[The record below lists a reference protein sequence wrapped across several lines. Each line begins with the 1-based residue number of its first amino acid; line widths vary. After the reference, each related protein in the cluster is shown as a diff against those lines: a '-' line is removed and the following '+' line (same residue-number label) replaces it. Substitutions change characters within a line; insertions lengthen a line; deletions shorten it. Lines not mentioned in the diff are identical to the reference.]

1 MNVWRFLVFGGVE
14 GERSEF
20 GLFFHRFALS
30 LFSLSIRSVP
40 SFTRC
45 GTSVSLLL
53 SEDEGAAAAFGAAS
67 FFFLA
72 AGIVFFF

>member
-20 GLFFHRFALS
+20 GLFFSS
-30 LFSLSIRSVP
+30 LCTFLVFSLYSIRA
-40 SFTRC
+40 
-45 GTSVSLLL
+45 LLL

>member
-1 MNVWRFLVFGGVE
+1 MFGGFWFLGGWKERGVSLVF
-14 GERSEF
+14 
-20 GLFFHRFALS
+20 FFHRFALS

-53 SEDEGAAAAFGAAS
+53 SEDEGAAAAVGAAS